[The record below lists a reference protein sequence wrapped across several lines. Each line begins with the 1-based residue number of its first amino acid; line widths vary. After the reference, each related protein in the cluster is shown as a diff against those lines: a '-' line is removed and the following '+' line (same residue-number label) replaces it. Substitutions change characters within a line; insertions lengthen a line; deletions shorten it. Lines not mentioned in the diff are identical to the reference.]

1 MRGVKR
7 YQDKKGE
14 TFLSSAELAK
24 LGQAVAQCESK
35 GASPAAI
42 ANIRLLAF
50 TGARKSEIA
59 SLKWSKVDLQRGY
72 LALGDSK
79 TGAKIIPL
87 GAPAV
92 EVLSGV
98 ARIEG
103 ATYIFPAS
111 SGEGHFQGVEKVW
124 RRVRVAA
131 GLRRFGFMICG
142 IALRPLAWR
151 GAMRWQSSALF
162 SDMRT

>member
-24 LGQAVAQCESK
+24 LGQAVAQCESE
-35 GASPAAI
+35 GASPAPIAI
-42 ANIRLLAF
+42 IRLLAF

-59 SLKWSKVDLQRGY
+59 SLKWSEVDLQRGY

-87 GAPAV
+87 GACRRSPMRRRAHRGRDLY
-92 EVLSGV
+92 LSSLF
-98 ARIEG
+98 RRRS
-103 ATYIFPAS
+103 F
-111 SGEGHFQGVEKVW
+111 SG
-124 RRVRVAA
+124 
-131 GLRRFGFMICG
+131 C
-142 IALRPLAWR
+142 
-151 GAMRWQSSALF
+151 
-162 SDMRT
+162 